1 MKYEISGFFPSP
13 VYYTERN
20 SELDVT
26 EKKEIHNEFYYE
38 IGRNGWIPSTTHYNL
53 VEDDRVAAV
62 PINRPAS
69 FSKELLLK
77 VASAYVELYKN
88 RNDLEVYSHLS
99 CTEGELWSLRQII
112 PPNVTFNNVSI
123 TPILK
128 KKILEGILALNT
140 NLLEET
146 TSKEQG
152 PTKYDVAE
160 DIIEWRR
167 QNP

>member
-1 MKYEISGFFPSP
+1 MDEFIQEDPPTYPLEVNFAEIMSIEN
-13 VYYTERN
+13 YLQNYQE
-20 SELDVT
+20 D
-26 EKKEIHNEFYYE
+26 
-38 IGRNGWIPSTTHYNL
+38 L

-77 VASAYVELYKN
+77 VASAYVELYKT
-88 RNDLEVYSHLS
+88 RNDLDVFSHLS
-99 CTEGELWSLRQII
+99 CTEDELWSLRQII

>member
-1 MKYEISGFFPSP
+1 MDEFIQEDAPTYPLEVNFAEIMSIEN
-13 VYYTERN
+13 YLQNYQE
-20 SELDVT
+20 D
-26 EKKEIHNEFYYE
+26 
-38 IGRNGWIPSTTHYNL
+38 L

-140 NLLEET
+140 NFLEET